1 MVIFG
6 DRSGGNDNDDDG
18 DDDEDCCGPDYTT
31 FTHHGILQ
39 KWLTALSNSSDSRWK
54 DKIVFVKHCK
64 NKGLALITE
73 PDTWYCIFLLG
84 FLYGVQ

>member
-1 MVIFG
+1 MMVIFG

-39 KWLTALSNSSDSRWK
+39 K
-54 DKIVFVKHCK
+54 
-64 NKGLALITE
+64 
-73 PDTWYCIFLLG
+73 
-84 FLYGVQ
+84 